1 MIEMTRMAW
10 PRWIVMSALCA
21 CGGDDGGGTAG
32 GTEGGTE
39 GGTAGG
45 TADGTADG
53 SDESGGDL
61 PPPGSDRDP
70 NGDQCGGDVNGW
82 QTTCLVDSVT
92 AATSDMGPILGAPPV
107 GASTGRFLCCEGRPT
122 IETADHGCDGICQL
136 EVCEAAKLAHM
147 NRCESCGPFDCG
159 FDMSNCLAGSPHD
172 QLVLCA
178 MPIQLPFS
186 YTLTANCEASN
197 NEVRN
202 PDGSFHFLD
211 QPVND
216 PMNDP
221 PFCMPSSELGLDPPA
236 GLGQFAG
243 SASTGTK
250 ARVTWSL
257 ADADGEQ
264 QSEALDADF
273 EYALVPCAGPAGEC
287 LQITSLVLTL
297 PTTEALGMT
306 IAKARLEVVS
316 VAEAPSMQRGQS
328 FQFGDETI
336 GVLMQ
341 AHVNGVPLVLSGT
354 NAGVP
359 HGVLSPAGDQ
369 FSISDLRFEFE
380 DSIITAALEIEVQ
393 GQYDARRP
401 NAQIT
406 RLDAPASCAEP
417 ITLLATSWDDD
428 QDPLV
433 HSWWVRGVGAFQGP
447 LVELVVPAGELEVV
461 LTSSD
466 PSGLFDT
473 ETLRYDRKCQ

>member
-287 LQITSLVLTL
+287 LQITSLLLTL
-297 PTTEALGMT
+297 PTTEALELCAQCHGLQWTDFQHGAHGGM
-306 IAKARLEVVS
+306 
-316 VAEAPSMQRGQS
+316 RGAW
-328 FQFGDETI
+328 D
-336 GVLMQ
+336 L
-341 AHVNGVPLVLSGT
+341 
-354 NAGVP
+354 NAGPRERNHCVDCHDP
-359 HGVLSPAGDQ
+359 HRPA
-369 FSISDLRFEFE
+369 F
-380 DSIITAALEIEVQ
+380 
-393 GQYDARRP
+393 GQYRP
-401 NAQIT
+401 MPPPRDRFVPTPPHRAHSEHGAQSPSRAEHRT
-406 RLDAPASCAEP
+406 RDV
-417 ITLLATSWDDD
+417 D
-428 QDPLV
+428 QD
-433 HSWWVRGVGAFQGP
+433 SM
-447 LVELVVPAGELEVV
+447 EV
-461 LTSSD
+461 T
-466 PSGLFDT
+466 P
-473 ETLRYDRKCQ
+473 